1 MSQRDRISQVLFNQA
16 KAAAE
21 SALSAF
27 VAAAIGFLKLDPRRA
42 SLQFDIGVEKDVL
55 DAEATMVYPEDVE
68 VSIYYTTHGEPED
81 ADRPAS
87 QN

>member
-1 MSQRDRISQVLFNQA
+1 MSQRNRISQVLFNQA

-42 SLQFDIGVEKDVL
+42 SLQFDIAVDKNKL
-55 DAEATMVYPEDVE
+55 DAEASMIYPEDIE
-68 VSIYYTTHGEPED
+68 VTIYYTTDGEPED
-81 ADRPAS
+81 ADRPAA

>member
-1 MSQRDRISQVLFNQA
+1 MSKSISQTVFQQA

-21 SALSAF
+21 HALSAF
-27 VAAAIGFLKLDPRRA
+27 VVASIYYLGLDPREA
-42 SLQFDIGVEKDVL
+42 SLRFDIAVNKDKL
-55 DAEATMVYPEDVE
+55 DAEASVIHPKDVE
-68 VSIYYTTHGEPED
+68 VSIFYTTDGEPED